1 MRVSPLVAAGAGVVG
16 AGLVGGSATLG
27 YALWEAK
34 QYTLREVTVPVLP
47 GATAEPLRVLHLS
60 DLHLT
65 GADEARAQ
73 WVAALTDT
81 RPHLVVATGDFL
93 SAADGLPLV
102 EQALAGFAGVP
113 GVFVFGSNDYFAA
126 RRINPASYLRGP
138 STHSR
143 RRQPNLPTAE
153 LSDFLRGL
161 GWLDLNNATGQL
173 QVAGTGTSFRGVADP
188 HIRLDRYRSIGGPWA
203 TESDLK
209 IGVSHAPYLRVLD
222 AMADDGVDLI
232 FAGHTH
238 GGQIC
243 VPGYGALVT
252 NCDLD
257 AARVSGLSRHGESWL
272 HVSAGLGTNPNAPI
286 RLACRPTATLLTL
299 VSRA

>member
-1 MRVSPLVAAGAGVVG
+1 V
-16 AGLVGGSATLG
+16 LG
-27 YALWEAK
+27 YALWEATR
-34 QYTLREVTVPVLP
+34 YTLRRDVVPVLP
-47 GATAEPLRVLHLS
+47 ASAEESITVLHLS
-60 DLHLT
+60 DLHL
-65 GADEARAQ
+65 AAANQARAD
-73 WVAALTDT
+73 WVAELVGTD
-81 RPHLVVATGDFL
+81 PDVVVATGDFL
-93 SAADGLPLV
+93 SSADGLTLV

-113 GVFVFGSNDYFAA
+113 GAFVFGSNDYYAA

-138 STHSR
+138 SKHTR
-143 RRQPNLPTAE
+143 LRQPNLPTDE
-153 LSDFLRGL
+153 LRGFLTGL
-161 GWLDLNNATGQL
+161 GWLDLNNAAGQMPL
-173 QVAGTGTSFRGVADP
+173 SGLTVSYRGVNDP
-188 HIRLDRYRSIGGPWA
+188 HVRLDRYRDVAGPWPA
-203 TESDLK
+203 ESDLR

-222 AMADDGVDLI
+222 AMADDGADVI

-257 AARVSGLSRHGESWL
+257 TARASGLSRHGASWL

-299 VSRA
+299 VGR